1 MDPKATITR
10 EQVLHVAKLARLE
23 LNAEEI
29 DRTQTQLAAILGY
42 VDAISVLDVSGVE
55 PYFRAFAPEGALRTD
70 VATPSLSRE
79 LALSQAPASA
89 EGGFAVPKVME
100 DDG

>member
-10 EQVLHVAKLARLE
+10 EQVLHVAKLARLT
-23 LNAEEI
+23 LTPEEI
-29 DRTQTQLAAILGY
+29 DRTQTQLTAILGY
-42 VDAISVLDVSGVE
+42 VDAISGLDVSGVE

-70 VATPSLSRE
+70 EATPSLSRE
-79 LALSQAPASA
+79 VALSQAPASA

>member
-10 EQVLHVAKLARLE
+10 AQVLHVAKLARLE
-23 LNAEEI
+23 LSVEEI

-42 VDAISVLDVSGVE
+42 VDAISALDVSGVE
-55 PYFRAFAPEGALRTD
+55 PYFRAFAPEGALRSD
-70 VATPSLSRE
+70 VTKPSLPRDV
-79 LALSQAPASA
+79 ALSQAPASA
-89 EGGFAVPKVME
+89 DGGFAVPKVME